1 MSSGGGSI
9 FESKKFKTIMKFVY
23 GWGGAVVIVGAMFKI
38 QHWPGA
44 TVMLIGGLGIEACI
58 FILSAFEPLHEDPN
72 WELAYPELAL
82 GHSDDLDHEAEPV
95 VSSRASRGA
104 VQQVHVSGVTEH
116 LDEMLSQANI
126 DAALLERLGDGMRA
140 LGENAAQL
148 QGVSSAAAATDSYVS
163 SLQAAS
169 DKVSNLSE
177 AYERAS
183 VSISGMTS
191 STAEGES
198 FGEQMQKV
206 SKNLAA
212 LNNVYELQ
220 LKGSSA
226 HLETTEKF
234 QSQVAEMMKNLSDS
248 TEDTKRYKENMAMLS
263 ANLTD
268 LNTVYG
274 NMLKAMS
281 INKG

>member
-1 MSSGGGSI
+1 MSSSGGGI
-9 FESKKFKTIMKFVY
+9 FASKKFKTIMKFVY
-23 GWGGAVVIVGAMFKI
+23 GWGGAIVIIGAMFKI

-44 TVMLIGGLGIEACI
+44 TIMLIGGLGIEACI

-72 WELAYPELAL
+72 WELVYPELAL
-82 GHSDDLDHEAEPV
+82 GHSDSLDLEEGEEGHAIEHK
-95 VSSRASRGA
+95 SHKNQG
-104 VQQVHVSGVTEH
+104 SGLTQE
-116 LDEMLSQANI
+116 LDKMLQEANI
-126 DAALLERLGDGMRA
+126 DNELLTRLGDGMRA
-140 LGENAAQL
+140 LGENASQL
-148 QGVSSAAAATDSYVS
+148 QGVTSAAAATDSYVS

-169 DKVSNLSE
+169 EKVSSLSD

-183 VSISGMTS
+183 VSIAGMTS
-191 STAEGES
+191 NTAEGES

-234 QSQVAEMMKNLSDS
+234 QSQVTEMMKNLSDS
-248 TEDTKRYKENMAMLS
+248 TEDTKKYKENMAMLS
-263 ANLTD
+263 KNLTD
-268 LNTVYG
+268 LNNVYG
-274 NMLKAMS
+274 NMLKAMT
-281 INKG
+281 INRGE

>member
-1 MSSGGGSI
+1 MSTSSGG
-9 FESKKFKTIMKFVY
+9 FFASKRFKTVMKFVY
-23 GWGGAVVIVGAMFKI
+23 GWGGAIVIVGAMFKI

-44 TVMLIGGLGIEACI
+44 TIMLIGGLGVEAVI

-72 WELAYPELAL
+72 WELVYPELAL
-82 GHSDDLDHEAEPV
+82 GHSDSLDHDALPAPTG
-95 VSSRASRGA
+95 RNAHGGG
-104 VQQVHVSGVTEH
+104 SGVTEH
-116 LDEMLSQANI
+116 LDKMLDEAQI
-126 DAALLERLGDGMRA
+126 DVALLTRLGDGMRA

-148 QGVSSAAAATDSYVS
+148 QGASSAAAATDAYVS

-220 LKGSSA
+220 LKGSSS
-226 HLETTEKF
+226 HLEATEKF
-234 QSQVAEMMKNLSDS
+234 QSQVTEMMQNLSDS
-248 TEDTKRYKENMAMLS
+248 VEDTKRYKENMAMLS
-263 ANLTD
+263 SNLTD

-274 NMLKAMS
+274 NMLKAMT
-281 INKG
+281 ITKG

>member
-1 MSSGGGSI
+1 MSTSSGG
-9 FESKKFKTIMKFVY
+9 FFASKRFKTIMKFVY
-23 GWGGAVVIVGAMFKI
+23 GWGGAIVIVGAMFKI

-44 TVMLIGGLGIEACI
+44 TPMLIGGLGVEACI

-72 WELAYPELAL
+72 WELVYPELAL
-82 GHSDDLDHEAEPV
+82 GHSDSLDHDGLPAPTG
-95 VSSRASRGA
+95 RNAQG
-104 VQQVHVSGVTEH
+104 SGVTEH
-116 LDEMLSQANI
+116 LDKMLEEAKI
-126 DAALLERLGDGMRA
+126 DNELLTRLGDGMRA
-140 LGENAAQL
+140 LGDNAAQL
-148 QGVSSAAAATDSYVS
+148 KGVTSAAAATDSYVS

-220 LKGSSA
+220 LKGSSS
-226 HLETTEKF
+226 HLEATEKF
-234 QSQVAEMMKNLSDS
+234 QAQVVDMMKNLSDS
-248 TEDTKRYKENMAMLS
+248 AEDTKRYKENMAMLS
-263 ANLTD
+263 SNLTD

-274 NMLKAMS
+274 NMLKAMT
-281 INKG
+281 ITKG